1 MDALKP
7 KIALY
12 VQRTFGDKLTAA
24 FSFFNENWK
33 LLVKYCAY
41 FLLPVSILQAL
52 FLNKF
57 MGVVGHMSVLD
68 GEASIPFLVSYGL
81 LIFFSALGGLI
92 LCSLVYALM
101 IIYNEREERLQGLT
115 MAELKPVLFRCMGRL
130 FVMGLFMVGVFVVV
144 FTVVGILVAASP
156 WTLLLTIPLL
166 IICFIPLALFIPIYL
181 LEKIDVWSA
190 FLKSFRLGFA
200 TWGGIFG
207 ISFVMGFIA
216 NMLQGVA
223 AIPWYILFMIGIVMS
238 NGDMQ
243 EAMNNSIGTSF
254 LSYIFGV
261 VMCFGAYI
269 SMIFPMLGIVYQYG
283 HATEKME
290 HISVVDD
297 IEKFEQL

>member
-12 VQRTFGDKLTAA
+12 VQRSFGDKLTAA
-24 FSFFNENWK
+24 FGFFNENWK

-41 FLLPVSILQAL
+41 FLLPVCILQAL
-52 FLNKF
+52 FMNKF
-57 MGVVGHMSVLD
+57 MGAVGKISTFDDDVNI
-68 GEASIPFLVSYGL
+68 SFLVSYGL
-81 LIFFSALGGLI
+81 LIFFSALGSLV
-92 LCSLVYALM
+92 LCSLVYALV

-130 FVMGLFMVGVFVVV
+130 FIMGLFITGITIFVVA
-144 FTVVGILVAASP
+144 VVGILVAASP

-223 AIPWYILFMIGIVMS
+223 AIPWYIMFMIGIVMS

-243 EAMNNSIGTSF
+243 EAMNNSIGVSF
-254 LSYIFGV
+254 LYYIFGV
-261 VMCFGAYI
+261 VMCFGAYV

-283 HATEKME
+283 HASEKME

>member
-1 MDALKP
+1 MDPLKP

-12 VQRTFGDKLTAA
+12 VQRSFSDKLTAA

-41 FLLPVSILQAL
+41 FLLPVSILQSL
-52 FLNKF
+52 FMNKF
-57 MGVVGHMSVLD
+57 IGAAGNLSVLD
-68 GEASIPFLVSYGL
+68 LEGKASFMMSYGL

-130 FVMGLFMVGVFVVV
+130 FIMGLFIAGVSILVIAVI
-144 FTVVGILVAASP
+144 GILASVSL
-156 WTLLLTIPLL
+156 WTLLLTIPFL
-166 IICFIPLALFIPIYL
+166 IICLVPLALFFPIYL
-181 LEKIDVWSA
+181 LEKIDIWAA
-190 FLKSFRLGFA
+190 FIKSFRLGFA
-200 TWGGIFG
+200 TWAGIFG

-216 NMLQGVA
+216 NVLQGVA
-223 AIPWYILFMIGIVMS
+223 SIPWYIMFGIGVVLS
-238 NGDMQ
+238 DGNVQ
-243 EAMNNSIGTSF
+243 EAMNNSVGAGF
-254 LSYIFGV
+254 LIYLFGV
-261 VMCFGAYI
+261 LMCFGAYI
-269 SMIFPMLGIVYQYG
+269 SMALPILGIIYQYG
-283 HATEKME
+283 HASEKME

>member
-12 VQRTFGDKLTAA
+12 VQRSFGDKLTAA
-24 FSFFNENWK
+24 FGFFNENWK

-41 FLLPVSILQAL
+41 FLLPVCILQAL
-52 FLNKF
+52 FMNKF
-57 MGVVGHMSVLD
+57 MGAVDKISTFDDDVNIS
-68 GEASIPFLVSYGL
+68 FLVSYGL
-81 LIFFSALGGLI
+81 LIFFSALGSLV
-92 LCSLVYALM
+92 LCSLVYALV

-130 FVMGLFMVGVFVVV
+130 FIMGLFITGITIFVVA
-144 FTVVGILVAASP
+144 VVGILVAASP

-223 AIPWYILFMIGIVMS
+223 AIPWYIMFMIGVVMS

-243 EAMNNSIGTSF
+243 EAMNNSIGASF
-254 LSYIFGV
+254 LYYIFGV
-261 VMCFGAYI
+261 VMCFGAYV

>member
-1 MDALKP
+1 MDTLKP

-12 VQRTFGDKLTAA
+12 VQRSFGDKLTAA
-24 FSFFNENWK
+24 FTFFNENWK

-41 FLLPVSILQAL
+41 FLLPVCILQAL
-52 FLNKF
+52 FMNKF
-57 MGVVGHMSVLD
+57 MGAIGKISTFD
-68 GEASIPFLVSYGL
+68 DEANISFLISYGL

-92 LCSLVYALM
+92 LCSLVYALV

-130 FVMGLFMVGVFVVV
+130 FIMGLFITGISVFVVA
-144 FTVVGILVAASP
+144 VVGILVAASP

-181 LEKIDVWSA
+181 LEKIDIWSA
-190 FLKSFRLGFA
+190 FIKSLRLGFA
-200 TWGGIFG
+200 TWGGVFG

-223 AIPWYILFMIGIVMS
+223 AIPWYIMFMIGIVMS

-243 EAMNNSIGTSF
+243 EAMNSSIGASF

-269 SMIFPMLGIVYQYG
+269 SMTFPILGIIYQYG
-283 HATEKME
+283 HASEKME

>member
-12 VQRTFGDKLTAA
+12 VQRSFGDKLTAA
-24 FSFFNENWK
+24 FGFFNENWK

-41 FLLPVSILQAL
+41 FLLPVCILQAL
-52 FLNKF
+52 FMNKF
-57 MGVVGHMSVLD
+57 MGAVDKISTFDDDVNIS
-68 GEASIPFLVSYGL
+68 FLVSYGL
-81 LIFFSALGGLI
+81 LIFFSALGSLV
-92 LCSLVYALM
+92 LCSLVYALV

-130 FVMGLFMVGVFVVV
+130 FIMGLFITGITIFVVA
-144 FTVVGILVAASP
+144 VVGILVAASP

-223 AIPWYILFMIGIVMS
+223 AIPWYIMFMIGIVMS

-243 EAMNNSIGTSF
+243 EAMNNSIGVSF
-254 LSYIFGV
+254 LYYIFGV
-261 VMCFGAYI
+261 VMCFGAYV

-283 HATEKME
+283 HASEKME